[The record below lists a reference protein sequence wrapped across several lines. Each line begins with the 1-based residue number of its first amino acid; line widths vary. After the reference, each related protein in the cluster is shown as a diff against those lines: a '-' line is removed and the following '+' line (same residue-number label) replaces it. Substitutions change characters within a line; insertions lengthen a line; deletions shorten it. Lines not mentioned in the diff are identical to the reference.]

1 MVRMLCCS
9 IWFVML
15 SVPGWWLASS
25 LLCVCCLHSLPDGM
39 TREKVPKRTVNHL
52 LFNKLA

>member
-1 MVRMLCCS
+1 MRMLCCS